1 MADSEHPLVWTV
13 SGLSHLVSDEGFKF
27 NYTHFPV
34 SGMLSESPF
43 IPPEHMNNF
52 AMLMMTAIYGVV
64 LYQSSNLIAD
74 GSELLLLIPSVAG
87 LVGSIVLPILGA
99 VPDGM
104 MTLSSG
110 LGPDAQDNVG
120 AGVGV
125 LAGSTV
131 MLLTFPWFI
140 AVFFGRGELAKKDGK
155 LTVDYSKKDPKMGL
169 FSSGV
174 TYGKAIADNSK
185 IMLFTTLLFL
195 IIQIPAFRLDVHMG
209 HNTKEETLD
218 QAAHENTPAL
228 IGMIASLVCFCGYLL
243 FCFKQSQEDLV
254 LDQVINGIANKTI
267 SLGAALRFAYDTTE
281 GVDAKQPLE
290 GPGKKRLAKIVR
302 PFFAKYDSDASG
314 KLNKHEFGALLKD
327 LDEHMAGDEGDKLY
341 NSTDTNHDGEVE
353 FDEFLE
359 CLHGYLMDPEKL
371 KAMEERSGVDA
382 KKIPTYDVEDEEE
395 EEVPEDLA
403 ALAPDEQKRVVIF
416 RASWMMALGT
426 AVVLVVSDPF
436 VDLLTAW
443 GDRLDIPAF
452 YISFVVAPFASN
464 ASELLSAYTYAKKKS
479 PKAMTTSLSTLIG
492 AACMN
497 NTFCLGIFYALIW
510 AKGLAWQ
517 FTAETIS
524 IMLVQWIIGLLAMSK
539 DTMSF
544 FMGWVVL
551 AMYPFCLFVV
561 WYLENVVHLD

>member
-1 MADSEHPLVWTV
+1 MADSPCAWTV
-13 SGLSHLVSDEGFKF
+13 PGSGLSCIKDGDIKF
-27 NYTHFPV
+27 NYTLMPV
-34 SGMLSESPF
+34 ADMFMNESMF
-43 IPPEHMNNF
+43 IPPEHMNNM
-52 AMLMMTAIYGVV
+52 AMLLMTVIYGVV

-110 LGPDAQDNVG
+110 LGPDAQNNVG

-140 AVFFGRGELAKKDGK
+140 AVTFGRSELVKKDGK
-155 LTVDYSKKDPKMGL
+155 TVVDYAKKDPKMGL
-169 FSSGV
+169 FASGV
-174 TYGKAIADNSK
+174 TYGKAIADNAK
-185 IMLFTTLLFL
+185 IMIFTTLLFL
-195 IIQIPAFRLDVHMG
+195 IIQIPASRLDTHMP
-209 HNTKEETLD
+209 HSTKEQTLD
-218 QAAHENTPAL
+218 QATQENTPAL
-228 IGMIASLVCFCGYLL
+228 CGMIASLVCFCGYLL
-243 FCFKQSQEDLV
+243 ICLKQSQEDLV

-281 GVDAKQPLE
+281 GVDKDSPLQ
-290 GPGKKRLAKIVR
+290 GPGKKRLGKIVR
-302 PFFAKYDSDASG
+302 PFFAKYDQDASS

-359 CLHGYLMDPEKL
+359 CLHGYLTDPEKL

-382 KKIPTYDVEDEEE
+382 KKIPKYDEEDEE

-426 AVVLVVSDPF
+426 GVVLVVSDPF

-443 GDRLDIPAF
+443 GDRLGIPAF

-464 ASELLSAYTYAKKKS
+464 ASELLSAYTYSKKKS
-479 PKAMTTSLSTLIG
+479 VKAMTTSLSTLIG

-497 NTFCLGIFYALIW
+497 NTFCLGIFYALIYC
-510 AKGLAWQ
+510 KGLAWQ
-517 FTAETIS
+517 FTAETFA
-524 IMLVQWIIGLLAMSK
+524 IMLVQWIIGILAMSR
-539 DTMSF
+539 DTMSW
-544 FMGWVVL
+544 FMGWIVL
-551 AMYPFCLFVV
+551 LMYPFCLFVV
-561 WYLENVVHLD
+561 YYLENVMKLD